1 VQREAGATFVE
12 WQGGLW
18 AHGFSDAI
26 GEHLAVR
33 TDVGIWDVSP
43 LRKWDVRGCG
53 AMELVDH
60 LFTNA
65 VRGAATGQIRY
76 GLFCDHAGAILND
89 GTVYVFAH
97 DRLWV
102 LTSMDA
108 DGDRLASAAR
118 STGVSVEPLTE
129 ALAAVQVQGPR
140 SRELLAAVCPAI
152 AQLAY
157 FRFAP
162 NPVLV
167 GDVEC
172 WISRIGYSGEL
183 GFELFCAQ
191 MDAPGLWRS
200 LVARGARPY
209 GFETVETLRVEAGL
223 LLLGADFV
231 SGRTNPY
238 DVSLDT
244 VIKLDKG
251 DFVGREALAATA
263 ATPPRR
269 LVTLVLAGEDVPPRG
284 AGVLHGDRL
293 VGTLTSVCR
302 SPTIGRV
309 IGLASVDRAYAVPGG
324 RLCVA
329 VGQGGPDALVA
340 RVPIYDP
347 EKRRPRV

>member
-1 VQREAGATFVE
+1 
-12 WQGGLW
+12 
-18 AHGFSDAI
+18 
-26 GEHLAVR
+26 
-33 TDVGIWDVSP
+33 
-43 LRKWDVRGCG
+43 
-53 AMELVDH
+53 
-60 LFTNA
+60 
-65 VRGAATGQIRY
+65 
-76 GLFCDHAGAILND
+76 
-89 GTVYVFAH
+89 
-97 DRLWV
+97 
-102 LTSMDA
+102 
-108 DGDRLASAAR
+108 
-118 STGVSVEPLTE
+118 
-129 ALAAVQVQGPR
+129 
-140 SRELLAAVCPAI
+140 
-152 AQLAY
+152 
-157 FRFAP
+157 
-162 NPVLV
+162 V

-293 VGTLTSVCR
+293 VGILTSACR

-309 IGLASVDRAYAVPGG
+309 IGLASVDRAHAAPGG
-324 RLCVA
+324 AGLGLSIANA
-329 VGQGGPDALVA
+329 VVQATNGDWKVSRAPLGGA
-340 RVPIYDP
+340 RISVSWPNAKP
-347 EKRRPRV
+347 KQQLGGHAVSS